1 MNKKL
6 SGKIFLFV
14 NIFILLS
21 FLSFVCGCTKR
32 YKVTFIVDNETYKTV
47 EVKKGNTIEKI
58 EAPTK
63 ENHYFKGW
71 FDENN
76 LFDFS
81 TSIKKDYNL
90 VAKYDTFCDVDG
102 HDWIDATC
110 TTTKYCQRCGETEGV
125 ALGHIWKEAT
135 SQTPKTCTRCGV
147 TEGDPLPEVESIE
160 ANYTMESFVEGGCN
174 RLAKSAG
181 MAIGQ
186 NPGGTAF
193 NPLLIYGGSGLG
205 KTHLAQAIGLEVK
218 QNFPEKIVLYVSTNL
233 FQTQFTE
240 AVRKNEI
247 NDFLHFYQ
255 LIDVLILDDI
265 HELAGK
271 TATQNTFFHIFNH
284 LQQLGKQLILT
295 CDKAPAELSGIEDRL
310 LSRFKWGLSAEIK
323 SPDFE
328 TRKEIVL
335 YKAKKDG
342 IEFSDDVIAYICKFV
357 NNNVRELEG
366 AMISLLAQATFNK
379 KDLTVELVRDILGKM
394 VRKQAT
400 EDLTVD
406 KIQQVICTH
415 FHIEPEALQ
424 AKTRKREVVQA
435 RQLAMYFCKNYTKA
449 SLSFIGNQIGKK
461 DHATV
466 LYACKAVT
474 DLMETDRKFRI
485 EVEEIQKKLYC
496 SN

>member
-1 MNKKL
+1 MEKDCKIIWTKCLRLIEEQLPPKTFKTWFEPIRALKLKNDVLTIQVASSYVYECLEERFIDILRSSLKTVIGPNAKLEYSVVVENQPKKPLSVTLSSSPEKRPETNTIYLNKQL
-6 SGKIFLFV
+6 SGGLKNPFERTV
-14 NIFILLS
+14 NRLQ
-21 FLSFVCGCTKR
+21 
-32 YKVTFIVDNETYKTV
+32 
-47 EVKKGNTIEKI
+47 
-58 EAPTK
+58 
-63 ENHYFKGW
+63 
-71 FDENN
+71 
-76 LFDFS
+76 
-81 TSIKKDYNL
+81 
-90 VAKYDTFCDVDG
+90 
-102 HDWIDATC
+102 ID
-110 TTTKYCQRCGETEGV
+110 
-125 ALGHIWKEAT
+125 
-135 SQTPKTCTRCGV
+135 SQLNPV
-147 TEGDPLPEVESIE
+147 
-160 ANYTMESFVEGGCN
+160 YTMESFIEGSCN

-181 MAIGQ
+181 MAIAK

-218 QNFPEKIVLYVSTNL
+218 QNFPEKVVLYVSTNL

-247 NDFLHFYQ
+247 NDFMHFYQ

-295 CDKAPAELSGIEDRL
+295 SDKAPAELSGIEDRL

-342 IEFSDDVIAYICKFV
+342 IEFSSEVIAYICKYI

-379 KDLTVELVRDILGKM
+379 RDLTVDVVKDILVKM
-394 VRKQAT
+394 VRKQA
-400 EDLTVD
+400 EEELTVE
-406 KIQQVICTH
+406 KIQQVVCGH
-415 FHIEPEALQ
+415 FHIAP
-424 AKTRKREVVQA
+424 RHC
-435 RQLAMYFCKNYTKA
+435 RQKPA
-449 SLSFIGNQIGKK
+449 SG
-461 DHATV
+461 
-466 LYACKAVT
+466 
-474 DLMETDRKFRI
+474 
-485 EVEEIQKKLYC
+485 KLYKPVSWQC
-496 SN
+496 ISARIIRRLPSLISETRSVKKTMQLYCMLVKL

>member
-1 MNKKL
+1 MIEEQLPPKTFKTWFEPIRALKFKNNVLTIQVASSYVYECLEERFIDILRSSLKDVIGPNAKLEYSVVVENQAKEPLTTTMASVSTKKP
-6 SGKIFLFV
+6 
-14 NIFILLS
+14 
-21 FLSFVCGCTKR
+21 
-32 YKVTFIVDNETYKTV
+32 ET
-47 EVKKGNTIEKI
+47 NTIYLDKQNPAGLKNPFERANNRLQI
-58 EAPTK
+58 E
-63 ENHYFKGW
+63 
-71 FDENN
+71 
-76 LFDFS
+76 
-81 TSIKKDYNL
+81 
-90 VAKYDTFCDVDG
+90 
-102 HDWIDATC
+102 
-110 TTTKYCQRCGETEGV
+110 
-125 ALGHIWKEAT
+125 
-135 SQTPKTCTRCGV
+135 SQLNP
-147 TEGDPLPEVESIE
+147 S
-160 ANYTMESFVEGGCN
+160 YTMESFIEGNCN

-181 MAIGQ
+181 MAIAQ

-205 KTHLAQAIGLEVK
+205 KTHLAQSIGMEVK
-218 QNFPEKIVLYVSTNL
+218 QNFPDKVVLYVSTNL

-247 NDFLHFYQ
+247 NDFMHFYQ

-295 CDKAPAELSGIEDRL
+295 SDKAPAELSGIEDRL

-323 SPDFE
+323 SPDYD
-328 TRKEIVL
+328 TRKEIVCF
-335 YKAKKDG
+335 KARKDG
-342 IEFSDDVIAYICKFV
+342 IEFSDEVIEYICKYV

-379 KDLTVELVRDILGKM
+379 KDLTVDLVRDILGKM
-394 VRKQAT
+394 VRKQAS
-400 EDLTVD
+400 EELTVD
-406 KIQQVICTH
+406 KIQQVICGH
-415 FHIEPEALQ
+415 FHLEPELLQ

-474 DLMETDRKFRI
+474 DLMETDRKFKI
-485 EVEEIQKKLYC
+485 QVEEIQKKLYC

>member
-1 MNKKL
+1 MEKDCKIIWTKCLRLIEEQLPPKTFKTWFEPIRALKLKNDVLTIQVASSYVYECLEERFIDILRSSLKTVIGPNAKLEYSVVVENQPKKPLSVTLSSSPEKRPETNTIYLNKQL
-6 SGKIFLFV
+6 SGGLKNPFERTV
-14 NIFILLS
+14 NRLQ
-21 FLSFVCGCTKR
+21 
-32 YKVTFIVDNETYKTV
+32 
-47 EVKKGNTIEKI
+47 
-58 EAPTK
+58 
-63 ENHYFKGW
+63 
-71 FDENN
+71 
-76 LFDFS
+76 
-81 TSIKKDYNL
+81 
-90 VAKYDTFCDVDG
+90 
-102 HDWIDATC
+102 ID
-110 TTTKYCQRCGETEGV
+110 
-125 ALGHIWKEAT
+125 
-135 SQTPKTCTRCGV
+135 SQLNPV
-147 TEGDPLPEVESIE
+147 
-160 ANYTMESFVEGGCN
+160 YTMESFIEGSCN

-181 MAIGQ
+181 MAISK

-218 QNFPEKIVLYVSTNL
+218 QNFPEKVVLYVSTNL

-247 NDFLHFYQ
+247 NDFMHFYQ

-271 TATQNTFFHIFNH
+271 TATQNTFFHIFND
-284 LQQLGKQLILT
+284 LQQCGKQLILT
-295 CDKAPAELSGIEDRL
+295 SDKAPAELSGIEDRL

-342 IEFSDDVIAYICKFV
+342 IEFSSEVIAYICKYI

-379 KDLTVELVRDILGKM
+379 RDLTVDVVKDILVKM
-394 VRKQAT
+394 VRKQA
-400 EDLTVD
+400 EEELTVE
-406 KIQQVICTH
+406 KIQQVVCGH
-415 FHIEPEALQ
+415 FHIAPETLQ
-424 AKTRKREVVQA
+424 AKTRKREIVQA

-449 SLSFIGNQIGKK
+449 SLSYIGNQIGKK

-466 LYACKAVT
+466 LYACKAVA
-474 DLMETDRKFRI
+474 DLMETDRKFKM
-485 EVEEIQKKLYC
+485 EVEEIQRKLYC
-496 SN
+496 GN

>member
-1 MNKKL
+1 MEKNCKTIWVKCLKL
-6 SGKIFLFV
+6 IEEQLPPKTFKTWFEPIHAIRFKDDVLTIQVASNYVYECLEER
-14 NIFILLS
+14 FIDILRSSLKAVIGPNAKLEYSVVVENQPKAPVTTTLS
-21 FLSFVCGCTKR
+21 SSPAKR
-32 YKVTFIVDNETYKTV
+32 PET
-47 EVKKGNTIEKI
+47 NTI
-58 EAPTK
+58 
-63 ENHYFKGW
+63 YLG
-71 FDENN
+71 NN
-76 LFDFS
+76 NPAGLKNPFERA
-81 TSIKKDYNL
+81 NNRL
-90 VAKYDTFCDVDG
+90 Q
-102 HDWIDATC
+102 ID
-110 TTTKYCQRCGETEGV
+110 
-125 ALGHIWKEAT
+125 
-135 SQTPKTCTRCGV
+135 SQLNPC
-147 TEGDPLPEVESIE
+147 
-160 ANYTMESFVEGGCN
+160 YTMESFIEGACN

-181 MAIGQ
+181 MAISR

-218 QNFPEKIVLYVSTNL
+218 QNFPEKVVLYVSTNL

-295 CDKAPAELSGIEDRL
+295 SDKAPAELSGIEDRL

-335 YKAKKDG
+335 YKTRKDG
-342 IEFSDDVIAYICKFV
+342 IEFMPEVIEYICKYV
-357 NNNVRELEG
+357 DNNVRELEG
-366 AMISLLAQATFNK
+366 TMISLLAQATFNK
-379 KDLTVELVRDILGKM
+379 KDLTVDLVRDILGKT
-394 VRKQAT
+394 VRRQV

-406 KIQQVICTH
+406 KIQQVVCQH
-415 FHIEPEALQ
+415 FNIEPELLQ

-435 RQLAMYFCKNYTKA
+435 RYLAMYFCKTYTKA

-466 LYACKAVT
+466 LYACKVVN
-474 DLMETDRKFRI
+474 DMLETDRKFKS
-485 EVEEIQKKLYC
+485 EVEELQKKLYC
-496 SN
+496 GC

>member
-1 MNKKL
+1 MKL
-6 SGKIFLFV
+6 
-14 NIFILLS
+14 
-21 FLSFVCGCTKR
+21 
-32 YKVTFIVDNETYKTV
+32 
-47 EVKKGNTIEKI
+47 IE
-58 EAPTK
+58 EQLP
-63 ENHYFKGW
+63 
-71 FDENN
+71 
-76 LFDFS
+76 
-81 TSIKKDYNL
+81 
-90 VAKYDTFCDVDG
+90 
-102 HDWIDATC
+102 
-110 TTTKYCQRCGETEGV
+110 
-125 ALGHIWKEAT
+125 
-135 SQTPKTCTRCGV
+135 PKTFKTWFEPIRALKLKNDVLTLQVASSYVYECLEERFIDILRDALKAVIGQNAKLEYSV
-147 TEGDPLPEVESIE
+147 VVANQPKAPLSMTVPSVNEKKPE
-160 ANYTMESFVEGGCN
+160 ANTVYLDKNHNGLKNPFERALSRLEIDSQLNPTYTMENFVEGGSN

-181 MAIGQ
+181 MAITQ
-186 NPGGTAF
+186 NPGRTAF

-218 QNFPEKIVLYVSTNL
+218 RNFPEKVVLYVSTNL

-271 TATQNTFFHIFNH
+271 TGTQNTLFHIFNH

-295 CDKAPAELSGIEDRL
+295 SDKAPAELVGIEDRL

-328 TRKEIVL
+328 MRKEIVL

-342 IEFSDDVIAYICKFV
+342 IVFSSEVVEYICKYV

-379 KDLTVELVRDILGKM
+379 KSLTVELVRDVLGKT
-394 VRKQAT
+394 VRKQKT

-406 KIQQVICTH
+406 KIQKVVCDH
-415 FHIEPEALQ
+415 FHIEAELMQ
-424 AKTRKREVVQA
+424 SKTRKREVVQA
-435 RQLAMYFCKNYTKA
+435 RQLAMYFCKTYTKA
-449 SLSFIGNQIGKK
+449 SLSFIGSQIGKK

-474 DLMETDRKFRI
+474 DMIETDRKFKVQ
-485 EVEEIQKKLYC
+485 VEEIQKKLYC
-496 SN
+496 NN

>member
-1 MNKKL
+1 MEKEYNQIWSKCQKL
-6 SGKIFLFV
+6 IEEQLPPKTFKTWFEPIRAVKFKNDVLTIQVASSYVYECLEER
-14 NIFILLS
+14 FIDILRSSLKAVIGPKAKLEYTVVVENSKPKEPLS
-21 FLSFVCGCTKR
+21 MTMSSTH
-32 YKVTFIVDNETYKTV
+32 
-47 EVKKGNTIEKI
+47 VKKPEANTIYLDGKNQNGLKNPFERSNNRLQIDSQLNPSYTIDSFI
-58 EAPTK
+58 E
-63 ENHYFKGW
+63 G
-71 FDENN
+71 
-76 LFDFS
+76 S
-81 TSIKKDYNL
+81 
-90 VAKYDTFCDVDG
+90 
-102 HDWIDATC
+102 
-110 TTTKYCQRCGETEGV
+110 
-125 ALGHIWKEAT
+125 
-135 SQTPKTCTRCGV
+135 
-147 TEGDPLPEVESIE
+147 
-160 ANYTMESFVEGGCN
+160 CN

-181 MAIGQ
+181 MAIAQ

-218 QNFPEKIVLYVSTNL
+218 QNFPEKVVLYVSTNL

-295 CDKAPAELSGIEDRL
+295 SDKAPAELCGIEDRL

-323 SPDFE
+323 SPDFG
-328 TRKEIVL
+328 TRKEIVQ

-342 IEFSDDVIAYICKFV
+342 IDFDNEVIEYICKYV

-366 AMISLLAQATFNK
+366 AMISLLAQSTFNK
-379 KDLTVELVRDILGKM
+379 KDLTVEVVRDILGKM
-394 VRKQAT
+394 VKKQVS
-400 EDLTVD
+400 ELTVE
-406 KIQQVICTH
+406 KIQEVVCDH
-415 FHIEPEALQ
+415 FNISSDLLQ
-424 AKTRKREVVQA
+424 EKTRKREVVQA

-449 SLSFIGNQIGKK
+449 SLSYIGSQIGKK

-466 LYACKAVT
+466 LYACKAVA
-474 DLMETDRKFRI
+474 DLMETDRKFKVQ
-485 EVEEIQKKLYC
+485 VEEIQKKLYC
-496 SN
+496 AN

>member
-1 MNKKL
+1 MEKDCRNIWSKCLKLIEEQLPPKTFKTWFEPIRPLKFKNDVLTIQVASSYVYECLEERFIDILRSSLKAAIGPNAKLEYSVVVENKRKPETMTVP
-6 SGKIFLFV
+6 SV
-14 NIFILLS
+14 Q
-21 FLSFVCGCTKR
+21 TK
-32 YKVTFIVDNETYKTV
+32 KPET
-47 EVKKGNTIEKI
+47 NTIYLGNQVQTGLKNPFER
-58 EAPTK
+58 TV
-63 ENHYFKGW
+63 NCLH
-71 FDENN
+71 
-76 LFDFS
+76 
-81 TSIKKDYNL
+81 
-90 VAKYDTFCDVDG
+90 
-102 HDWIDATC
+102 ID
-110 TTTKYCQRCGETEGV
+110 
-125 ALGHIWKEAT
+125 
-135 SQTPKTCTRCGV
+135 SQ
-147 TEGDPLPEVESIE
+147 LNSS
-160 ANYTMESFVEGGCN
+160 YTMESFIEGNCN

-181 MAIGQ
+181 MAIAL
-186 NPGGTAF
+186 NPGRTAF

-271 TATQNTFFHIFNH
+271 TGTQNTLFHIFNH

-295 CDKAPAELSGIEDRL
+295 SDKAPAELSGIEDRL

-323 SPDFE
+323 APDFE

-335 YKAKKDG
+335 YKARKDG
-342 IEFSDDVIAYICKFV
+342 IDFSDNVVEYICKYI

-379 KDLTVELVRDILGKM
+379 KDLTVDLVKDILGKM
-394 VRKQAT
+394 VCRQAA
-400 EDLTVD
+400 EELTVD
-406 KIQQVICTH
+406 RIQEVVCDH
-415 FHIEPEALQ
+415 FHLDPDALQ

-449 SLSFIGNQIGKK
+449 SLSFIGSQIGKK

-466 LYACKAVT
+466 LYACKAVA
-474 DLMETDRKFRI
+474 DLMETDRKFKI
-485 EVEEIQKKLYC
+485 QVEEIQKKLY
-496 SN
+496 SSK